1 MRDEWAVELQRALR
15 AELPAGW
22 RESAPWGY
30 PQQAELAV
38 IAGVFAAQ
46 TPMATAEEVA
56 ASYMMARPGR
66 MLDDLA
72 DLAAVPE
79 TELSSMLGASWGA
92 SRVLGVPRMRAAVI
106 VDAAQQLVT
115 EGVRTAREYRAAV
128 DGDARAIDA
137 ALRRVRGLG
146 GVSSE
151 AISTMMQAEHLP
163 GPLVVA
169 HVRGLLGDLSD
180 EVPDAEL
187 LPLLRATA
195 RRLTVEPR
203 VLLHA
208 LWRVVGVPDVT
219 EAPYAPTT
227 VALGLEAESA

>member
-1 MRDEWAVELQRALR
+1 MRDEWAVALQRALR
-15 AELPAGW
+15 DGLPAGW

-46 TPMATAEEVA
+46 LPQSTAEEVA

-66 MLDDLA
+66 MLDDLSA
-72 DLAAVPE
+72 LAEVPVDDLSE
-79 TELSSMLGASWGA
+79 MLGAAWGS
-92 SRVLGVPRMRAAVI
+92 SRVLGVTRLRAAVI
-106 VDAAQQLVT
+106 ADAAQQLVG
-115 EGVRTAREYRAAV
+115 EGVRSARQYRDAV
-128 DGDARAIDA
+128 AGDATAIDE

-151 AISTMMQAEHLP
+151 AISTMMQAEHRP
-163 GPLVVA
+163 GAVVVA
-169 HVRGLLGDLSD
+169 HVRALLGDD
-180 EVPDAEL
+180 GDAVADDDV

-203 VLLHA
+203 VLLYA
-208 LWRVVGVPDVT
+208 LWRLSSVPVSDGQEYVPQTVVAD
-219 EAPYAPTT
+219 
-227 VALGLEAESA
+227 LRSESA